1 MAQTLYLRSLVLEIR
16 PKNIIKIEGA
26 LRPEEPILLQG
37 PSGCGKTTLLR
48 ALAGLRA
55 FKSGDVT
62 LENRSLKD
70 LSLEARRAGF
80 VFQSPALFAHLS
92 VEENLMFPLR
102 FQEKF
107 AHWSQELRLK
117 RAHEFLE
124 RAGLQA
130 VLGRGVDALSGG
142 EKQRLSLLRALI
154 WEPDYLL
161 LDEAF
166 SAIDKEK
173 RLDIQKWILEMLRER
188 PIPTLIVSHDSEDAR
203 GLEARPVSWAE
214 DLRI

>member
-1 MAQTLYLRSLVLEIR
+1 MAQTLYLRSLVLEIL

-62 LENRSLKD
+62 LENRSLKG

-203 GLEARPVSWAE
+203 GLEARPVGWAE